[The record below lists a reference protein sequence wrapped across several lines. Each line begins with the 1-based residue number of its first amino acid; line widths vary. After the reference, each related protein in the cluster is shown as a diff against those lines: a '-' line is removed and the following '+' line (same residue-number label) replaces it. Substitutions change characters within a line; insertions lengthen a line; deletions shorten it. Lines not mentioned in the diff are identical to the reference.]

1 MLRSSTRC
9 AFAFLLLALQVFTLA
24 LSGCA
29 PNKATVGPSLV
40 ESTDGARELRNIS
53 PATVMVKDSNGE
65 TLTGTGPTSGGY
77 ILADSDQSRWFY
89 NGGVPVNTF
98 VRRGVDGQVTFSMGS
113 GKDTIIEAAEL
124 TFDPASGAMKAKG
137 LKLSSNASE
146 PMRAQNEAWD
156 RLADYLKSLSSEQRQ
171 ALEASLAA
179 QVEATK
185 VAAPVVSTA
194 LQAVLTAIKGP

>member
-9 AFAFLLLALQVFTLA
+9 ALAFFLIGLQCFCLM

-29 PNKATVGPSLV
+29 PNKATVGSSIV
-40 ESTDGARELRNIS
+40 GADGQELRNTS
-53 PATVMVKDSNGE
+53 PMTVMVGDSAGE
-65 TLTGTGPTSGGY
+65 KLTATGATSGGY
-77 ILADSDQSRWFY
+77 ILADADQSRWFY

-98 VRRGVDGQVTFSMGS
+98 LRRSVDGQITATMGS

-124 TFDPASGAMKAKG
+124 TFDPATGAVKAKG

-146 PMRAQNEAWD
+146 PTRAQNEAWD

-171 ALEASLAA
+171 ALEATLAA

-194 LQAVLTAIKGP
+194 LQAFLTAIKGP